1 MDLRSCRRRGADSP
15 RILYEHVTNKPG
27 NRKPPKPSKDDRAS
41 ITAARP
47 AADAA
52 STRTPTGEAPLED
65 LLFQL
70 LNEIGIIDQLA
81 QTAFQRRLPHGLTGA
96 QFAVLNHCVRT
107 GDGKTPARIA
117 DNLQVTRG
125 TMTGTLARLA
135 AKGFITFASDEQ
147 DGRSKRV
154 LITPAGVEARRA
166 SIRSAAPVLTR
177 MTSITTRP
185 AIEALLAELMVLRR
199 WLDANRQL

>member
-1 MDLRSCRRRGADSP
+1 M
-15 RILYEHVTNKPG
+15 YEPVTDKPG
-27 NRKPPKPSKDDRAS
+27 SDQTADPRKRARGSPP
-41 ITAARP
+41 AAR
-47 AADAA
+47 ARGDAA
-52 STRTPTGEAPLED
+52 PAEPPLED

-107 GDGKTPARIA
+107 GDGKTPARLA

-135 AKGFITFASDEQ
+135 AKGFITFATDEQ

-154 LITPAGVEARRA
+154 LITPAGVAARRA

-177 MTSITTRP
+177 MTEVTTRP
-185 AIEALLAELMVLRR
+185 AIEAVLAELVLLRR
-199 WLDANRQL
+199 WLDDNRHV

>member
-1 MDLRSCRRRGADSP
+1 M
-15 RILYEHVTNKPG
+15 YEPVTNKPG
-27 NRKPPKPSKDDRAS
+27 SRKTPRPSKRDRVS
-41 ITAARP
+41 TQAARP
-47 AADAA
+47 ASETAQTPATTPSPTPAA
-52 STRTPTGEAPLED
+52 TATATAIEAAPLED

-154 LITPAGVEARRA
+154 LITPEGIAARRA

-177 MTSITTRP
+177 MTRVTTRP
-185 AIEALLAELMVLRR
+185 AIEAVLAELVVLRR
-199 WLDANRQL
+199 WLDANRLA